1 MVKTSFRP
9 TGWNPDMMKELIK
22 LSLQIMNRFQSK
34 QQSWDRD
41 SKMTKRLFMNDVTQ
55 VGGEGMWFCDIEY
68 EDASKTLILAWQR
81 GKGGR
86 FWVQIVWRH
95 LWLTPK
101 KLFSHTWIW
110 NSPLQPKAS
119 VLPMSYAAHGKI
131 SRDAHNR
138 KMSAHDSMIAMI
150 AACHSRPAVYSQ
162 KNLDLKG

>member
-34 QQSWDRD
+34 QQLSWDRD

-55 VGGEGMWFCDIEY
+55 VGGEGMWFCDIRY
-68 EDASKTLILAWQR
+68 EDASKALILAWQR

-95 LWLTPK
+95 LWMTPEGNIYSQK
-101 KLFSHTWIW
+101 D
-110 NSPLQPKAS
+110 PLEPRAI
-119 VLPMSYAAHGKI
+119 VLPMSYAAHGQI
-131 SRDAHNR
+131 SGYTHNSR
-138 KMSAHDSMIAMI
+138 MSPHDSSLSFSTSCVLAKK
-150 AACHSRPAVYSQ
+150 SRF
-162 KNLDLKG
+162 KRITGIKM